1 MPMKIRGNRKYT
13 TIAVYA
19 ASVIAFNVL
28 LIIAFMKFDVLT
40 SAISSIVT
48 AMSSVIWG
56 FVIAFLMNP
65 IMVNFEKLV
74 RKRIYKKE
82 GGQKVLR
89 AISVTFSAI
98 VFLGVMALLIWIV
111 VPEVLNSVKELF
123 SNWGEI
129 SGKLEHWAKRLFK
142 GYPKAEHFIME
153 KVKEITSDFDSLYDK
168 LEPMI
173 DDILSGAWGVVTF
186 IKDFVI
192 GFFVSIYLLFGKEK
206 FLAQLKK
213 LVISV
218 TKKTTCEKIMSLAS
232 KTNRVFSG
240 FLVGKIID
248 SMIIGCICFVCLTLM
263 NMPYNIMI
271 SVIIGVTNIIPFF
284 GPIIGAVPSTLFM
297 LIVSPKRAV
306 ILLIFIIIL
315 QQFDGNILGPKI
327 LGDSTG
333 LPGFWVLVSILFFG
347 GLWGFPGMV
356 IAVPTF
362 ALIYSF
368 MRDFVESRLKK
379 KKLPVATDYYLTDVE
394 HLYKKPAKRKPL
406 TAEELESIV
415 IPSCDEV
422 NEVNLESAAIAE
434 DDSEETVDEPA
445 DDTDTKAEEKA
456 SEDTEEKTRMKS
468 PNK

>member
-1 MPMKIRGNRKYT
+1 MKIRGNRKYT

-19 ASVIAFNVL
+19 ACVIAVNVL
-28 LIIAFMKFDVLT
+28 LIIGFMKINVLT
-40 SAISSIVT
+40 SAVSSII
-48 AMSSVIWG
+48 AALSSVLWG

-65 IMVNFEKLV
+65 LMVNFEKLV
-74 RKRIYKKE
+74 RKHIYKKE
-82 GGQKVLR
+82 GGQTVLR
-89 AISVTFSAI
+89 TISITVSAI
-98 VFLGVMALLIWIV
+98 IFLGVIALLIWIV

-123 SNWGEI
+123 GNWGEI
-129 SGKLEHWAKRLFK
+129 TEKLQRWAHKLFK
-142 GYPKAEHFIME
+142 GYPKAERFITE
-153 KVKEITSDFDSLYDK
+153 KVKELTSDFSSLYDK

-173 DDILSGAWGVVTF
+173 EDILSGAMGVVTF

-218 TKKTTCEKIMSLAS
+218 TKKTTCERIMSFAS

-248 SMIIGCICFVCLTLM
+248 STIIGCICFVCLTLM

-297 LIVSPKRAV
+297 LLVSPKRAV

-368 MRDFVESRLKK
+368 TREFVEGRLKK
-379 KKLPVATDYYLTDVE
+379 KKLPTATEYYMADIE
-394 HLYKKPAKRKPL
+394 HLYKKPDKRKPL
-406 TAEELESIV
+406 TAEELEKIV
-415 IPSCDEV
+415 IPSNDEV
-422 NEVNLESAAIAE
+422 NEVNLESKKNTPYG
-434 DDSEETVDEPA
+434 DSDNDKEP
-445 DDTDTKAEEKA
+445 KK
-456 SEDTEEKTRMKS
+456 SEDKPDETKQTKEDKSDEES
-468 PNK
+468 E